1 MVSQTIDGQRTVSGG
16 LGSCRISMMEKMVEF
31 DQGKLMRFRDEEA
44 SRHYP
49 YCVCEVMSY
58 TK

>member
-1 MVSQTIDGQRTVSGG
+1 
-16 LGSCRISMMEKMVEF
+16 MMEKMVEF
-31 DQGKLMRFRDEEA
+31 DQGKLMHFRDEEA